1 MICHAK
7 KKHLPVVFLQFV
19 RRVGV
24 WPRVLVSD
32 GASEIREAKLQRQ
45 LLTRSCKDQVAAR
58 GAHHENGPAE
68 RAVQEIDTMLR
79 ASIVSSGIPMREWC
93 FVAKHMSLVDAMTSY
108 STSDKSKTIFEAVY
122 GFVPDV
128 DSLPPISSFACRLE
142 ETKEKSDR
150 KFGKRNTPAWN
161 VRIVGNLRM
170 VSDALFT
177 PFKDK
182 PSTNPRYEA

>member
-45 LLTRSCKDQVAAR
+45 RLARSCKYQVSAR

-68 RAVQEIDTMLR
+68 RAVQEIDAMIR
-79 ASIVSSGIPMREWC
+79 ASIVLSGIPMKEWC
-93 FVAKHMSLVDAMTSY
+93 FVAEHILTKILVGLSWRYPRRRFY
-108 STSDKSKTIFEAVY
+108 SNK
-122 GFVPDV
+122 
-128 DSLPPISSFACRLE
+128 
-142 ETKEKSDR
+142 
-150 KFGKRNTPAWN
+150 
-161 VRIVGNLRM
+161 
-170 VSDALFT
+170 
-177 PFKDK
+177 
-182 PSTNPRYEA
+182 